1 MFEEY
6 FPSQLLANAV
16 KEFTKLPGIG
26 EKTALRL
33 VLHLLNQDT
42 QQVKQFAQAL
52 VDLKENTYRCKICH
66 NISDNEVCDICA
78 SPHRDHSVVCVVE
91 DIHDLLAIE
100 RTHQYHGTYHV
111 LQGLISPLEGIRP
124 SDINIA
130 SLEERIKKGGINEV
144 ILALNTTTEGEATS
158 LFIYKKLE
166 KYNVQITTIAR
177 GVAFGDELQY
187 TDEITLA
194 RSIMERKP
202 FKK

>member
-16 KEFTKLPGIG
+16 KEFSKLPGIG

-33 VLHLLNQDT
+33 VLHLLKQDEE
-42 QQVKQFAQAL
+42 QVKQFANAI
-52 VDLKENTYRCKICH
+52 VELKEKSYRCKICH
-66 NISDNEVCDICA
+66 NISDTEVCEIC
-78 SPHRDHSVVCVVE
+78 SNPHRDHSTICVVE

-100 RTHQYHGTYHV
+100 RTHQYNGTYHV
-111 LQGLISPLEGIRP
+111 LEGLISPLEGIRP
-124 SDINIA
+124 SDINIG
-130 SLEERIKKGGINEV
+130 SLEQRVKNGQINEV

-158 LFIYKKLE
+158 LYIYKKLSQ
-166 KYNVQITTIAR
+166 YNIKLTTIAR

-187 TDEITLA
+187 TDEITLG
-194 RSIMERKP
+194 RSILERQP

>member
-16 KEFTKLPGIG
+16 KEFSKLPGIG

-33 VLHLLNQDT
+33 VLHLLKQDT
-42 QQVKQFAQAL
+42 DQVKQFAQAI
-52 VDLKENTYRCKICH
+52 VDLKEKSYRCKICH
-66 NISDNEVCDICA
+66 NISDSEICDICA
-78 SPHRDHSVVCVVE
+78 SGHRDHSVVCVVE

-100 RTHQYHGTYHV
+100 RTHQYNGVYHV
-111 LQGLISPLEGIRP
+111 LEGLISPLDGIRP
-124 SDINIA
+124 SDININT
-130 SLEERIKKGGINEV
+130 LEERVKRGDINEV

-158 LFIYKKLE
+158 MYIFKRLS
-166 KYNVQITTIAR
+166 KYGLRITTIAR

-194 RSIMERKP
+194 RSIMERVP

>member
-1 MFEEY
+1 MIEEY

-16 KEFTKLPGIG
+16 KEFSKLPGIG

-42 QQVKQFAQAL
+42 QQVRQFANAI
-52 VDLKENTYRCKICH
+52 VELKEKSYRCKICH
-66 NISDNEVCDICA
+66 NISDSEVCDIC
-78 SPHRDHSVVCVVE
+78 SNPHRDHSTVCVVE

-111 LQGLISPLEGIRP
+111 LQGLISPLEGVRP
-124 SDINIA
+124 SDINIET
-130 SLEERIKKGGINEV
+130 LENRVKQGDIKEI

-158 LFIYKKLE
+158 MFIFRRLS
-166 KYNVQITTIAR
+166 KYDIQITTIAR

-194 RSIMERKP
+194 RSIMERQP